1 MKKYYL
7 NPNDIFLS
15 ILGVL
20 LAGGAFIVLIIGSVI
35 NGENVNISNIWIV
48 LAFLLFTLL
57 LMVPFAYNLNK
68 YGGYM
73 YVDDSRLI
81 LKKGKKQAIIE
92 ISDIRWI
99 ELTYDFRNGRK
110 GEIGQEKDF
119 RFSIRLNNQKRDLDF
134 IITNQIILDIIKKHN
149 IRIMPDQYNQ
159 MYVNTGNF
167 DFRKN
172 DIK

>member
-1 MKKYYL
+1 MKKYHL

-48 LAFLLFTLL
+48 LALLLFTLL
-57 LMVPFAYNLNK
+57 LMVPSAYNLNK

-81 LKKGKKQAIIE
+81 FKK
-92 ISDIRWI
+92 
-99 ELTYDFRNGRK
+99 
-110 GEIGQEKDF
+110 
-119 RFSIRLNNQKRDLDF
+119 
-134 IITNQIILDIIKKHN
+134 
-149 IRIMPDQYNQ
+149 
-159 MYVNTGNF
+159 
-167 DFRKN
+167 
-172 DIK
+172 